1 MKGQLTAF
9 GHCRVP
15 ALERHRPL
23 RHGAARLLPY
33 SFDMSNKSLWLQ
45 RGPASRCA
53 RAALL
58 WGVLAA
64 FTLMLA
70 VFVLTRGNVS
80 WWGQVGLTAAP
91 VLIGALALIYGA
103 SYRVH
108 RVRESRGE

>member
-1 MKGQLTAF
+1 
-9 GHCRVP
+9 
-15 ALERHRPL
+15 
-23 RHGAARLLPY
+23 
-33 SFDMSNKSLWLQ
+33 MSNESLWLQ
-45 RGPASRCA
+45 PGPASRCA

-58 WGVLAA
+58 WGVSAV
-64 FTLMLA
+64 FTLTLA

-108 RVRESRGE
+108 RVRESRGK